1 MIREGQS
8 WRPVG
13 WDEALTCVAAGLR
26 RVIEREGP
34 DAVGVLGS
42 ARQTNEENYLTQKF
56 ARNVIGTNN
65 IDCCAR
71 VCHTPSA
78 TSLKRMLGSGLSTN
92 SFDDIEHAGVILVCG
107 ANPTENHPVVGARIK
122 QAVRRRRAVTPHPTC
137 TDEEREI
144 FYTAM
149 GVMGELLA
157 KHGVA
162 VIFDATA
169 HRRAWREHARQ
180 RIARFAEVYVDC
192 TEEICRARDPKGI
205 YRKAREG
212 LATSVPGVQVP
223 YEAPARPEVI
233 VQGDRMRPDEA
244 VQRIIDHLIDQ
255 RWICR

>member
-1 MIREGQS
+1 MNAAFAVWITG
-8 WRPVG
+8 RPASGKSTITAAVAS
-13 WDEALTCVAAGLR
+13 ALAAR
-26 RVIEREGP
+26 NIDFEVIES
-34 DAVGVLGS
+34 DAL
-42 ARQTNEENYLTQKF
+42 
-56 ARNVIGTNN
+56 
-65 IDCCAR
+65 
-71 VCHTPSA
+71 
-78 TSLKRMLGSGLSTN
+78 
-92 SFDDIEHAGVILVCG
+92 
-107 ANPTENHPVVGARIK
+107 
-122 QAVRRRRAVTPHPTC
+122 RRAVTPHPTY

-144 FYTAM
+144 FYSAM
-149 GVMGELLA
+149 TVMGELLA

-169 HRRAWREHARQ
+169 HRHAWREHARQ

-223 YEAPARPEVI
+223 YEVPARPEVI

-244 VQRIIDHLIDQ
+244 AQRIIDHLIDQ